1 MNLIAIANRKAEVM
15 MNSGRSGIFCAIRL
29 MK

>member
-1 MNLIAIANRKAEVM
+1 MHLIAIANRNAEVM
-15 MNSGRSGIFCAIRL
+15 MNSGRSGIFRAISL